1 MSNAGRKALLIAT
14 WGLPLTWNCVKYIP
28 PKLGGDKLCRR
39 PSECEYV
46 QDGKYS
52 YSSTSAIY
60 EELLRGGWDVRVVI
74 VGQDTLVAKCTRDVS
89 TSDQSKD
96 LCSSMCNEEEKR
108 SIDKEYC
115 SGNNELFNKVE
126 SGGSIHYEELL
137 RRAEDVLRSYAR
149 TLLGGDVEVRLRVVV
164 LPGVGYYSGYRFE
177 GFLENAKFVLMKEL
191 YEELSAYK
199 PNVVVLDITHGVNY
213 MPTLTYNAVTM
224 LAKSLYVTEGLPK
237 QVVILNS
244 DPVTLQSRCGDVR
257 INVVDV
263 MDMDSEGVTI
273 GDVLRSIGKFEG
285 AILNIQPQMDA
296 AINEELRALRK
307 DEKRLSDLSKIYVEL
322 ISKALDYGMILYIAT
337 RLTHKDFEEFK
348 SLVYDKMAK
357 VDDVIKRYVSVKY
370 EVKDEVSKKD
380 EVGNVVVSRTFVAN
394 SDLVLQY
401 VATKILEHVKCRIE
415 CCRFEDGYDLR
426 CLSDLVDS
434 LKVGDF
440 ARTIFKNEV
449 DIITKNYGDKLT
461 GKPKLLCE
469 VMGYNDCKECSAN
482 KRDLIAHAGL
492 ERNVTYVY
500 KQGDR
505 VLAKCEK
512 CLEEIEHNLS

>member
-28 PKLGGDKLCRR
+28 PKLGGDKSCRR

-52 YSSTSAIY
+52 HSSTSAIY

-96 LCSSMCNEEEKR
+96 LCSSVCNEEEKR

-115 SGNNELFNKVE
+115 SGNNELFNKVK
-126 SGGSIHYEELL
+126 SSGSIHYGELL
-137 RRAEDVLRSYAR
+137 RRAEDALRSYVR
-149 TLLGGDVEVRLRVVV
+149 TLLGSGAEARLRVVI

-191 YEELSAYK
+191 YEELSVYK
-199 PNVVVLDITHGVNY
+199 PSVVVLDITHGINY

-237 QVVILNS
+237 QVVTLNS
-244 DPVTLQSRCGDVR
+244 DPVTPQSRCGDVR

-263 MDMDSEGVTI
+263 MDMDKEGVTI
-273 GDVLRSIGKFEG
+273 GDVLRSVGKFEG
-285 AILNIQPQMDA
+285 AILNIQPQTDV
-296 AINEELRALRK
+296 AINEELRALRE
-307 DEKRLSDLSKIYVEL
+307 DERRLGKLSKIYVEL
-322 ISKALDYGMILYIAT
+322 ISKALDYGMMLYIAT
-337 RLTHKDFEEFK
+337 RLTQKEEDFEEFK
-348 SLVYDKMAK
+348 SLVYDKTIKA
-357 VDDVIKRYVSVKY
+357 DNVIKRYVNIKY
-370 EVKDEVSKKD
+370 EAKNDS
-380 EVGNVVVSRTFVAN
+380 VVVSRTFVVN

-401 VATKILEHVKCRIE
+401 VATEVLEHVKCVTK
-415 CCRFEDGYDLR
+415 CCRVEDGYDLR
-426 CLSDLVDS
+426 CLSDLADS
-434 LKVGDF
+434 LKVSDF

-461 GKPKLLCE
+461 DKPKLLCE
-469 VMGYNDCKECSAN
+469 VMGYGNCKECSAN

-500 KQGDR
+500 KQSDR
-505 VLAKCEK
+505 VLAKYGEK
-512 CLEEIEHNLS
+512 CLEEIEHILGG